1 MRARLRSRAGVRAGS
16 CLCVCSSFAVLAVPP
31 RGRLSEVAKLE
42 ADIQNRAA
50 QEVLK
55 WRTELQAGYTA
66 REEELAQAERRVKV
80 RCGVVT
86 QDVCDCRRRG
96 GGMPVAEGLGCSC
109 GFAACTGGG
118 TGERRRAEEARDPP
132 GSSDGAREAA

>member
-16 CLCVCSSFAVLAVPP
+16 CLCVCSSYAVLAVPP

-80 RCGVVT
+80 RVWT
-86 QDVCDCRRRG
+86 QDVCAMAAG
-96 GGMPVAEGLGCSC
+96 GGGGVPVAEGLG
-109 GFAACTGGG
+109 
-118 TGERRRAEEARDPP
+118 RAS
-132 GSSDGAREAA
+132 G